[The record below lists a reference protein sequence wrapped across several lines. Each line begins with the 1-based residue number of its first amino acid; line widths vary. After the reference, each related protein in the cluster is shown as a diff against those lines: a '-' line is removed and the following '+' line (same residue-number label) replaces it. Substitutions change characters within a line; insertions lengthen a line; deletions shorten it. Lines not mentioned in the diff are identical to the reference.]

1 MSYEL
6 IYGCEQNCTDRHN
19 TATTKLCYS
28 FDIELCYSFDIEVK
42 SQGHH
47 DLRSNIN
54 EMAVFQ
60 DVIAIWR

>member
-1 MSYEL
+1 MKMSYEL
-6 IYGCEQNCTDRHN
+6 IYGCEQNCTDRRN
-19 TATTKLCYS
+19 TATTK
-28 FDIELCYSFDIEVK
+28 LCYSFDIEVK